1 MRKILL
7 IMKHFFSTRQH
18 FAPKLPL
25 SVMLIT
31 LCLIATSCG
40 RKSPVNWFNG
50 PTEISY
56 EAQTIEYTLIHET
69 EMWLRD
75 AEYWIYETVDGNRD
89 SVIYKSDKIT
99 PADGK
104 IVGDWFVATAK
115 DCTVTL
121 QVDENNTTH
130 KRAVRVVVR
139 DGFSELGVSIIDCTQ
154 YCKTEE

>member
-1 MRKILL
+1 MRHL
-7 IMKHFFSTRQH
+7 FFIRKH
-18 FAPKLPL
+18 FAPKLPI
-25 SVMLIT
+25 SIMLATI
-31 LCLIATSCG
+31 CLLATSCG
-40 RKSPVNWFNG
+40 KKSPVNTFNG
-50 PTEISY
+50 PREISY
-56 EAQTIEYTLIHET
+56 EAQTIEYTLVHET

-130 KRAVRVVVR
+130 KRAVSVVVR
-139 DGFSELGVSIIDCTQ
+139 DGFSELGVSIIICTQ
-154 YCKTEE
+154 NSKTEE

>member
-1 MRKILL
+1 
-7 IMKHFFSTRQH
+7 MKYLFFIKQH
-18 FAPKLPL
+18 FSSKLPL
-25 SVMLIT
+25 FIVLIT

-50 PTEISY
+50 PTEISS

-89 SVIYKSDKIT
+89 SVINKSDKIT

-130 KRAVRVVVR
+130 KRAVSVVVR

-154 YCKTEE
+154 NSKTEE

>member
-1 MRKILL
+1 
-7 IMKHFFSTRQH
+7 MKDLFFFKWHFPS
-18 FAPKLPL
+18 KLPL
-25 SVMLIT
+25 FIVLIT
-31 LCLIATSCG
+31 ICLIATSCG
-40 RKSPVNWFNG
+40 QKSPANWFNG

-56 EAQTIEYTLIHET
+56 EAQTIKYTLVHET

-130 KRAVRVVVR
+130 KRAVSVIVR
-139 DGFSELGVSIIDCTQ
+139 DGFSELGSSLFDCIQ
-154 YCKTEE
+154 NCKTEE

>member
-1 MRKILL
+1 MKYLFFIRKHL
-7 IMKHFFSTRQH
+7 
-18 FAPKLPL
+18 AAKLPL
-25 SVMLIT
+25 FIMLATI
-31 LCLIATSCG
+31 CLLATSCG
-40 RKSPVNWFNG
+40 KKSPVNVFNG
-50 PTEISY
+50 PSEISY
-56 EAQTIEYTLIHET
+56 EAQTIEYTLVHET

-121 QVDENNTTH
+121 RVDENNTTH
-130 KRAVRVVVR
+130 KRAVRVAVR
-139 DGFSELGVSIIDCTQ
+139 DGFSELGSSIISCTQ
-154 YCKTEE
+154 YCKTEEQ

>member
-1 MRKILL
+1 
-7 IMKHFFSTRQH
+7 MKYLFFAKRYHSS
-18 FAPKLPL
+18 KLPL
-25 SVMLIT
+25 SIVLIT

-40 RKSPVNWFNG
+40 RKSPANWIDG

-56 EAQTIEYTLIHET
+56 EAQSIEYTLVHEA

-130 KRAVRVVVR
+130 KRAVSVVVR
-139 DGFSELGVSIIDCTQ
+139 DGFSELGVSIIDCIQ
-154 YCKTEE
+154 NCKTDE

>member
-1 MRKILL
+1 MRYL
-7 IMKHFFSTRQH
+7 FFIRKH
-18 FAPKLPL
+18 FAPKLPI
-25 SVMLIT
+25 SIMLATI
-31 LCLIATSCG
+31 CLLVTSCG
-40 RKSPVNWFNG
+40 KKSPVNTFNG
-50 PTEISY
+50 PREISY

-99 PADGK
+99 PADGI

-130 KRAVRVVVR
+130 KRAVSVVVR

-154 YCKTEE
+154 NSKTEE

>member
-1 MRKILL
+1 MRHL
-7 IMKHFFSTRQH
+7 FFIRKH
-18 FAPKLPL
+18 FAPKLPI
-25 SVMLIT
+25 SIMLATI
-31 LCLIATSCG
+31 CLLATSCG
-40 RKSPVNWFNG
+40 KKSPVNTFNG

-56 EAQTIEYTLIHET
+56 EAQTIEYTLVHET

-115 DCTVTL
+115 DCTITL

-130 KRAVRVVVR
+130 KRAVSVVVR
-139 DGFSELGVSIIDCTQ
+139 DGFSELGVSIIICTQ
-154 YCKTEE
+154 NSKTEE

>member
-1 MRKILL
+1 
-7 IMKHFFSTRQH
+7 MKHLFFIRKL
-18 FAPKLPL
+18 FAPKLPI
-25 SVMLIT
+25 SIMLATI
-31 LCLIATSCG
+31 CLLATSCG
-40 RKSPVNWFNG
+40 KKSPVNTFNG

-139 DGFSELGVSIIDCTQ
+139 DGFSELGSSIINCIQ
-154 YCKTEE
+154 NCKTEE

>member
-1 MRKILL
+1 
-7 IMKHFFSTRQH
+7 MKYLFFAKWYHSS
-18 FAPKLPL
+18 KLPL
-25 SVMLIT
+25 SIVLIT

-40 RKSPVNWFNG
+40 RKSPANWFDG

-56 EAQTIEYTLIHET
+56 EALSIEYTLVHEA

-121 QVDENNTTH
+121 QVDENNTTR

-139 DGFSELGVSIIDCTQ
+139 DGFSELGVSIIDCIQ
-154 YCKTEE
+154 NCKTAE

>member
-1 MRKILL
+1 
-7 IMKHFFSTRQH
+7 MKDLFFFKWHFPS
-18 FAPKLPL
+18 KLPL
-25 SVMLIT
+25 FIVLIT

-75 AEYWIYETVDGNRD
+75 AEYWIYETVDGVRD
-89 SVIYKSDKIT
+89 SIIYKSDKIT
-99 PADGK
+99 PADGI

-121 QVDENNTTH
+121 RVEENNTTH
-130 KRAVRVVVR
+130 KRGVRVVVR
-139 DGFSELGVSIIDCTQ
+139 DGFAELGSSLFDCIQ
-154 YCKTEE
+154 NCKTEE

>member
-1 MRKILL
+1 
-7 IMKHFFSTRQH
+7 MKYLFFIKQH
-18 FAPKLPL
+18 FSSKLPL
-25 SVMLIT
+25 FIVLIT

-75 AEYWIYETVDGNRD
+75 AEYWIYETVDGVRD
-89 SVIYKSDKIT
+89 SIIYKSDKIAA
-99 PADGK
+99 ADGK
-104 IVGDWFVATAK
+104 IVGDWFVATDK

-154 YCKTEE
+154 NCKTEE